1 MKSELPQYNNVF
13 FVHYQCDDFNKSEE
27 IESLCI
33 YSNGKAKEYSGN
45 EVENIKEYAAKV
57 NELLSQGLILVHWN
71 QDRPYYGIDH
81 INNRYKDLTDDNLE
95 LKYSDEINLAEWLI
109 FKYGQNYI
117 KHPRLDELAKLNEF
131 YGIREGE
138 LGQRT
143 FAINRI
149 MLLTKIYFNS
159 LNDTL
164 KIEIEPS
171 QQTETKTEQGTI
183 EMKPVLKPEAVQI
196 VFEIIKDFFSTE
208 QQAELKQILETGNKA
223 SSKLLFMDNA
233 NRLTDTFKK
242 LIEHDF
248 ITGCQ
253 KQYLESWIV
262 SNFLFLHNGTPKD
275 FKPKVVNKYVSAGK
289 KTVPCKSPLI
299 EIIDGQIRKAEQPR
313 TKKYSKY

>member
-164 KIEIEPS
+164 RIEIEPS

-208 QQAELKQILETGNKA
+208 QQADLKQVIETGSIA
-223 SSKLLFMDNA
+223 SKKLLFKGNG

-253 KQYLESWIV
+253 KQDLINWIIL
-262 SNFLFLHNGTPKD
+262 NFTFTQQN
-275 FKPKVVNKYVSAGK
+275 KVKAFIYDTVE
-289 KTVPCKSPLI
+289 KTISRNNNPCKSPLI
-299 EIIDGQIRKAEQPR
+299 KIENGQIQKVEQPR
-313 TKKYSKY
+313 TKNYNKY